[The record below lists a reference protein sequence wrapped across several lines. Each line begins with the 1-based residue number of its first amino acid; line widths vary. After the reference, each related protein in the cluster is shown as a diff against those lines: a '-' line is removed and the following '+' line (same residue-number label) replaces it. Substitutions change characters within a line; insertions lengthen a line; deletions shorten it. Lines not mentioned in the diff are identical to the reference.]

1 MPELVI
7 QLDKVADD
15 DEDLHDEVGLAHRQE
30 ERGDGCGR
38 KAVKEERVES
48 AWMDGRKPDNCT
60 TALTKGASAWFLQ
73 LLWNGRERPSLMCT
87 SKVEVLTRPTKEM
100 FVLARSERTK
110 NSLRFESTRPAQK
123 NT

>member
-1 MPELVI
+1 MREPVVQLV
-7 QLDKVADD
+7 KVADY
-15 DEDLHDEVGLAHRQE
+15 DEERPDEARFAHRQE
-30 ERGDGCGR
+30 DRDDGCGR